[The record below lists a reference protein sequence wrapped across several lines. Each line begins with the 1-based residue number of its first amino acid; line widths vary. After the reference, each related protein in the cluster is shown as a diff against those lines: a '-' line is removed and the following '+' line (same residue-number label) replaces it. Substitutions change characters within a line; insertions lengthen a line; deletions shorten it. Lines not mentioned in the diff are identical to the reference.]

1 MGIQRIRTCDRCG
14 KEFDY
19 RGITAGYFVNGVR
32 KSNILHFRVL
42 FDGNPDGYSYS
53 NTGLNCVLIAQ
64 ASYWTF
70 CLTRKDKNET
80 LCSEI

>member
-1 MGIQRIRTCDRCG
+1 MEGVRKMGIQRIRTCDRCG

-42 FDGNPDGYSYS
+42 FDGNSDGYSYS
-53 NTGLNCVLIAQ
+53 EYRV
-64 ASYWTF
+64 
-70 CLTRKDKNET
+70 E
-80 LCSEI
+80 LCADCTSKLLDFLFNKEG